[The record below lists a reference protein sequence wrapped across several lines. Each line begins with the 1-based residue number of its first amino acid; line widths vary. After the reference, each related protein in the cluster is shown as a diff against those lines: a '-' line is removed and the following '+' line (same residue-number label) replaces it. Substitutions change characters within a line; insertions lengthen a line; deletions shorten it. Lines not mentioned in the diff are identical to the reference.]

1 MENTF
6 QILTNGEVY
15 KNMNIHPTLDKNKE
29 DAIWHLGAKFGGVIY
44 NKMVKDGL
52 IKWGD
57 NQVVINLK

>member
-6 QILTNGEVY
+6 QIFINGEIY
-15 KNMNIHPTLDKNKE
+15 KTMNRFPILENNKE

-52 IKWGD
+52 IQWSD
-57 NQVVINLK
+57 YRVDINIR

>member
-6 QILTNGEVY
+6 QILINGEVY
-15 KNMNIHPTLDKNKE
+15 KNMNRLPTLDMNKE
-29 DAIWHLGAKFGGVIY
+29 DTIWHLGVKFGGVIY
-44 NKMVKDGL
+44 NRMVKDGL

>member
-6 QILTNGEVY
+6 QILINGEVY
-15 KNMNIHPTLDKNKE
+15 KNMNRLPTLNENKV

>member
-6 QILTNGEVY
+6 QILINGEVY
-15 KNMNIHPTLDKNKE
+15 KNMNRLPTLDMNKE